1 MDVLELIDRLADL
14 VKRAKH
20 VPFSDDVRMNQQ
32 EIRAI
37 LDQMRASC
45 PRRSKRRAGS
55 FRSARNC

>member
-32 EIRAI
+32 EMRDI
-37 LDQMRASC
+37 LDQMRATL
-45 PRRSKRRAGS
+45 PEEI
-55 FRSARNC
+55 